1 MPRQRRKLTVE
12 DRVAIDLRRK
22 DGWGVRVI
30 ARELGRSPS
39 VISTEIGRGR
49 EQDGNYAAG
58 PAQAA
63 AAARRDRSGRRTRLA
78 PDRPLFAEV
87 AKLLRQQWS
96 PEQIAG
102 RRKRMED
109 GTAVS
114 SGLRVSHEAIYQ
126 AIYAVPRGELR
137 RELLACLRQGKPQR
151 GRRSR
156 DGERRGRIC
165 NMTSIR
171 ERPAEV
177 EGRLVSGHWEGDLI
191 KGAGNRSSVGTLVER
206 TSRKLVLVKL
216 ADAKAET
223 ARDGFAAGLLAV
235 PAPLRL
241 TLTYGKEMARHREL
255 AALTGLR
262 VYFADPHAPWQRG
275 SNENTNGLLRQYL
288 PKGTDLSVFSQA
300 ELDAIAARLNS
311 ARRSASRPPTRCSP
325 GWWTRPP
332 TPSRHKMRRVFVMEL
347 ESAVLDVTFREDD
360 SRVLDRIAT
369 RNLAILRKIAI
380 NLMGRYRSPRIS
392 MRARRKQAAWNDEY
406 MMSLLTG

>member
-22 DGWGVRVI
+22 DGWGVRAI

-78 PDRPLFAEV
+78 PDSPLFAEV

-151 GRRSR
+151 GP
-156 DGERRGRIC
+156 GMANG
-165 NMTSIR
+165 
-171 ERPAEV
+171 
-177 EGRLVSGHWEGDLI
+177 
-191 KGAGNRSSVGTLVER
+191 GAGSATSS
-206 TSRKLVLVKL
+206 
-216 ADAKAET
+216 A
-223 ARDGFAAGLLAV
+223 
-235 PAPLRL
+235 
-241 TLTYGKEMARHREL
+241 
-255 AALTGLR
+255 
-262 VYFADPHAPWQRG
+262 
-275 SNENTNGLLRQYL
+275 N
-288 PKGTDLSVFSQA
+288 
-300 ELDAIAARLNS
+300 
-311 ARRSASRPPTRCSP
+311 ARRRWR
-325 GWWTRPP
+325 
-332 TPSRHKMRRVFVMEL
+332 
-347 ESAVLDVTFREDD
+347 
-360 SRVLDRIAT
+360 
-369 RNLAILRKIAI
+369 
-380 NLMGRYRSPRIS
+380 
-392 MRARRKQAAWNDEY
+392 AAWCPDI
-406 MMSLLTG
+406 GGAI

>member
-1 MPRQRRKLTVE
+1 VIE
-12 DRVAIDLRRK
+12 LRRK
-22 DGWGVRVI
+22 DGWGVRAI

-39 VISTEIGRGR
+39 VISAELGRDT
-49 EQDGNYAAG
+49 DGCYAAG

-63 AAARRDRSGRRTRLA
+63 AAARWDRSGRRAKLA
-78 PDRPLFAEV
+78 PDSPLFAEV
-87 AKLLRQQWS
+87 AKLLRLQWS

-102 RRKRMED
+102 RRKRLED
-109 GTAVS
+109 GTEVL

-126 AIYAVPRGELR
+126 AIYAAPRGERR

-151 GRRSR
+151 GRRSK

-165 NMTSIR
+165 DIIR

-177 EGRLVSGHWEGDLI
+177 EERLVPGHWEGDLI

-206 TSRKLVLVKL
+206 TSRKLVLIKL
-216 ADAKAET
+216 TDAKAET

-241 TLTYGKEMARHREL
+241 TLTYDQGKEMARHKEL

-300 ELDAIAARLNS
+300 ELDAIAARLNGRPRKTLGFATPDEVFAALVDKAANAVT
-311 ARRSASRPPTRCSP
+311 ARNAE
-325 GWWTRPP
+325 G
-332 TPSRHKMRRVFVMEL
+332 V
-347 ESAVLDVTFREDD
+347 
-360 SRVLDRIAT
+360 
-369 RNLAILRKIAI
+369 
-380 NLMGRYRSPRIS
+380 RYG
-392 MRARRKQAAWNDEY
+392 
-406 MMSLLTG
+406 T

>member
-22 DGWGVRVI
+22 DGWGVRAI

-39 VISTEIGRGR
+39 VISTEIGRGQ
-49 EQDGNYAAG
+49 EPDGNYAAG
-58 PAQAA
+58 SAQAA
-63 AAARRDRSGRRTRLA
+63 AAARLDRSGRRARLA
-78 PDRPLFAEV
+78 PDSPLFAEV
-87 AKLLRQQWS
+87 AKLLRRQWS

-102 RRKRMED
+102 RRKRLED
-109 GTAVS
+109 GAAVS
-114 SGLRVSHEAIYQ
+114 SGVSVSHEAIYQ

-137 RELLACLRQGKPQR
+137 RELLACLRQGKPHR
-151 GRRSR
+151 GRRSK

-165 NMTSIR
+165 DMTSIH

-177 EGRLVSGHWEGDLI
+177 EGRLVPGHWEGDLI

-206 TSRKLVLVKL
+206 TSRKVVLVKL

-241 TLTYGKEMARHREL
+241 TLTYDQGREMARHKEL

-275 SNENTNGLLRQYL
+275 SNENANGLLRQYL

-300 ELDAIAARLNS
+300 ELDAIAARLNGRPRKTLGFETPDEVF
-311 ARRSASRPPTRCSP
+311 AGLVDKAANAVTSRNAE
-325 GWWTRPP
+325 G
-332 TPSRHKMRRVFVMEL
+332 V
-347 ESAVLDVTFREDD
+347 
-360 SRVLDRIAT
+360 
-369 RNLAILRKIAI
+369 
-380 NLMGRYRSPRIS
+380 RYG
-392 MRARRKQAAWNDEY
+392 
-406 MMSLLTG
+406 T

>member
-1 MPRQRRKLTVE
+1 MQRQRRKLTVE

-22 DGWGVRVI
+22 DGWGVRAI

-58 PAQAA
+58 SAQTA
-63 AAARRDRSGRRTRLA
+63 AAARRDRSGRRARLA
-78 PDRPLFAEV
+78 PDSPLFAEV
-87 AKLLRQQWS
+87 AKLLRLQWS

-102 RRKRMED
+102 RRKRLED
-109 GTAVS
+109 GTEMS

-126 AIYAVPRGELR
+126 AVYAVPR

-151 GRRSR
+151 GRRSK

-165 NMTSIR
+165 DMTSIR

-177 EGRLVSGHWEGDLI
+177 ERRLVPGHWEGDLI

-206 TSRKLVLVKL
+206 TSRKLVLIKL
-216 ADAKAET
+216 TDAKAET
-223 ARDGFAAGLLAV
+223 ARDGFAAGLLVV

-241 TLTYGKEMARHREL
+241 TLTYDQGKEMARHREL
-255 AALTGLR
+255 AALTGLH

-300 ELDAIAARLNS
+300 ELDAIATRLNS
-311 ARRSASRPPTRCSP
+311 RPRKTL
-325 GWWTRPP
+325 GFA
-332 TPSRHKMRRVFVMEL
+332 TPDEVFAALVDKAAN
-347 ESAVLDVTFREDD
+347 AVTAPNAEGV
-360 SRVLDRIAT
+360 
-369 RNLAILRKIAI
+369 
-380 NLMGRYRSPRIS
+380 RYG
-392 MRARRKQAAWNDEY
+392 
-406 MMSLLTG
+406 T